1 MALSVPLS
9 RFTSRVGGGSAFF
22 VRPHYTFMKITIQI
36 LSLALVV
43 GFISGCSTTTV
54 PPSGCSSGKMWYR
67 ADASPQELKHDLA
80 QCQYDAILTRRSSS
94 VYGATLGQALVLK
107 MVADSSEESKENQMI
122 AACMAAKGYE
132 LVKDTNAP
140 PPAVTGTGRR

>member
-1 MALSVPLS
+1 
-9 RFTSRVGGGSAFF
+9 
-22 VRPHYTFMKITIQI
+22 
-36 LSLALVV
+36 
-43 GFISGCSTTTV
+43 
-54 PPSGCSSGKMWYR
+54 MWYR